1 MNILI
6 SAVGGQGALLA
17 SRIFGTLAEKMGQDI
32 KLSEVHGMSQRG
44 GSVVTHVRI
53 GEKIYSP
60 VVEKGTADFIIAFEQ
75 LEGAR
80 YIDWL
85 KKEGTL
91 IVNTQQI
98 DPMPVVAGAIKYPCD
113 LIEELSKLPIKLY
126 NVDAVEL
133 AKKAGNVKTANITLI
148 GILASIT
155 DIPKKI
161 WQEAIRETVPE
172 QFLQVNLKAFELGYE
187 GGQINDMG

>member
-17 SRIFGTLAEKMGQDI
+17 SRIFGTLADKIGLDI

-44 GSVVTHVRI
+44 GSVVTHVRM
-53 GEKIYSP
+53 GKKVNSP
-60 VVEKGTADFIIAFEQ
+60 VVEKGTADFIMAFEQ

-85 KKEGTL
+85 KKDGTL

-98 DPMPVVAGAIKYPCD
+98 DPMPVVAGTVEYPGD
-113 LIEELSKLPIKLY
+113 LVKELSELPIKLY
-126 NVDAVEL
+126 SVDAVTL
-133 AKKAGNVKTANITLI
+133 ATQAGNVKTANIILV

-155 DIPKKI
+155 DIPKQM
-161 WQEAIRETVPE
+161 WQEAIVETVPE
-172 QFLQVNLKAFELGYE
+172 KFVEENLKAFELGYKVK
-187 GGQINDMG
+187 

>member
-17 SRIFGTLAEKMGQDI
+17 SRIFAILAEKTGQDI

-44 GSVVTHVRI
+44 GSVVTHVRM
-53 GEKIYSP
+53 GQKIYSP
-60 VVEKGTADFIIAFEQ
+60 VVEKGTADFIMAFEQ

-80 YIDWL
+80 YVDWL
-85 KKEGTL
+85 KKDGTL

-98 DPMPVVAGAIKYPCD
+98 DPMSVVSGVIKYPGD
-113 LIEELSKLPIKLY
+113 LVEELSQLPIKLY
-126 NVDAVEL
+126 SIDAAEL
-133 AKKAGNVKTANITLI
+133 AKKAGNIKTVNIVLI

-155 DIPKKI
+155 DISKEI
-161 WQEAIRETVPE
+161 WKDAIKETVPE
-172 QFLQVNLKAFELGYE
+172 KFAAENLKAFELGYE
-187 GGQINDMG
+187 IK

>member
-187 GGQINDMG
+187 GDN

>member
-17 SRIFGTLAEKMGQDI
+17 SRIFGIIADKTGQDI

-44 GSVVTHVRI
+44 GSVVTHVRM

-60 VVEKGTADFIIAFEQ
+60 IVEKGTADFIMAFEQ

-80 YIDWL
+80 YVDWL
-85 KKEGTL
+85 KENGTL
-91 IVNTQQI
+91 IVNSQQI
-98 DPMPVVAGAIKYPCD
+98 DPMPVVSGAVKYPGD
-113 LIEELSKLPIKLY
+113 LIKEFSGLNINLY
-126 NVDAVEL
+126 SVDAVKL
-133 AKKAGNVKTANITLI
+133 AIEAGNVRTANVVLV

-155 DIPKKI
+155 DIAKEI
-161 WQEAIRETVPE
+161 WEDAIKETVPE
-172 QFLQVNLKAFELGYE
+172 KFAEENLKAFELGYN
-187 GGQINDMG
+187 IK

>member
-17 SRIFGTLAEKMGQDI
+17 SRIFGNLADKIGQDI

-44 GSVVTHVRI
+44 GSVVTHVRM
-53 GEKIYSP
+53 GEKVYSP
-60 VVEKGTADFIIAFEQ
+60 VVEKGTADFIMAFEQ

-85 KKEGTL
+85 KKGGTL

-98 DPMPVVAGAIKYPCD
+98 DPMPVVSGATEYPGD
-113 LIEELSKLPIKLY
+113 LEAELSKLPIQLY
-126 NVDAVEL
+126 SIDAVKL
-133 AKKAGNVKTANITLI
+133 AKEAGNVKTANIILI
-148 GILASIT
+148 GMLASIT
-155 DIPKKI
+155 DLPKKM
-161 WQEAIRETVPE
+161 WQDAITETVPE
-172 QFLQVNLKAFELGYE
+172 KFLAENLKAFELGYKT
-187 GGQINDMG
+187 I

>member
-17 SRIFGTLAEKMGQDI
+17 SRIFGRLAQKIGKDI

-44 GSVVTHVRI
+44 GSVVTHVRM
-53 GEKIYSP
+53 GERVHSP
-60 VVEKGTADFIIAFEQ
+60 VVEKGMADFIMAFEQ

-85 KKEGTL
+85 KKDGTL

-98 DPMPVVAGAIKYPCD
+98 DPMPVVAGAVKYPGD
-113 LIEELSKLPIKLY
+113 LVKAFSSLPI
-126 NVDAVEL
+126 NVYSLDAVEL
-133 AKKAGNVKTANITLI
+133 ATRAGNVKTANIILI
-148 GILASIT
+148 GVLASIT
-155 DIPKKI
+155 DISKEVWEESIK
-161 WQEAIRETVPE
+161 ETVPGR
-172 QFLQVNLKAFELGYE
+172 FLEENLKAFDLGYK
-187 GGQINDMG
+187 IKSA

>member
-17 SRIFGTLAEKMGQDI
+17 SRIFGSLAEKLDQDI

-44 GSVVTHVRI
+44 GSVVTYVRM
-53 GEKIYSP
+53 GEKIHSP

-80 YIDWL
+80 YIEWL
-85 KKEGTL
+85 KKDGTL

-98 DPMPVVAGAIKYPCD
+98 DPMPVVAGAVKYPGD
-113 LIEELSKLPIKLY
+113 LVKELSKLPIKLY
-126 NVDAVEL
+126 SVDAVDL
-133 AKKAGNVKTANITLI
+133 ATKAGNVKTANIILI

-155 DIPKKI
+155 NIPKQM
-161 WQEAIRETVPE
+161 WEEAIAETVPKKFIE
-172 QFLQVNLKAFELGYE
+172 ENLKAFDLGYKVK
-187 GGQINDMG
+187 

>member
-17 SRIFGTLAEKMGQDI
+17 SRIFTVLAEKMGQDI

-44 GSVVTHVRI
+44 GSVVTQVRM

-60 VVEKGTADFIIAFEQ
+60 VVEKGTADFIMAFEQ

-80 YIDWL
+80 YVNWL
-85 KKEGTL
+85 RENGTL
-91 IVNTQQI
+91 ISSIQQI
-98 DPMPVVAGAIKYPCD
+98 DPMPVVSGKIKYPD
-113 LIEELSKLPIKLY
+113 NLVDEFAELPIKVY
-126 NVDAVEL
+126 SVDAVEL
-133 AKKAGNVKTANITLI
+133 AKDAGNVRAANIVLI

-155 DIPKKI
+155 DIPKSL
-161 WQEAIRETVPE
+161 WREAIEETVPKKFIE
-172 QFLQVNLKAFELGYE
+172 ENLKAFELGYE
-187 GGQINDMG
+187 VK

>member
-17 SRIFGTLAEKMGQDI
+17 SRIFGTVAEKMGQDI

-44 GSVVTHVRI
+44 GSVVTQVRM

-60 VVEKGTADFIIAFEQ
+60 VVEKGTADFIMAFEE

-80 YIDWL
+80 YVNWL
-85 KKEGTL
+85 KEGGTL

-98 DPMPVVAGAIKYPCD
+98 DPMPVVSGGIKYPAN
-113 LIEELSKLPIKLY
+113 LVEEFSKLPIDLY
-126 NVDAVEL
+126 RVDAVTL
-133 AKKAGNVKTANITLI
+133 AKETGNIRGANIVLI

-155 DIPKKI
+155 DIPKVI
-161 WQEAIRETVPE
+161 WEEAIKDTVPE
-172 QFLQVNLKAFELGYE
+172 KFIKENLKAFELGYE
-187 GGQINDMG
+187 IR

>member
-17 SRIFGTLAEKMGQDI
+17 SRIFGALADKVGQDI

-44 GSVVTHVRI
+44 GSVVTHVRM
-53 GEKIYSP
+53 GKKVHSP
-60 VVEKGTADFIIAFEQ
+60 VVEKGTADFIMAFEQ

-85 KKEGTL
+85 KKDGTL

-98 DPMPVVAGAIKYPCD
+98 DPMPVVAGAVKYPGD
-113 LIEELSKLPIKLY
+113 LVGELSQLPIKLY
-126 NVDAVEL
+126 SVDAVEL
-133 AKKAGNVKTANITLI
+133 ATKAGNVKTANIILV

-155 DIPKKI
+155 DIPKEM
-161 WQEAIRETVPE
+161 WQEAIAETVPE
-172 QFLQVNLKAFELGYE
+172 KFLEENLKAFDLGYSVK
-187 GGQINDMG
+187 

>member
-17 SRIFGTLAEKMGQDI
+17 SRIFGTIAEKTGQDI

-44 GSVVTHVRI
+44 GSVVTHVRM

-60 VVEKGTADFIIAFEQ
+60 VVEKGTADFIMAFEQ

-80 YIDWL
+80 YVDWL
-85 KKEGTL
+85 KEGGTL
-91 IVNTQQI
+91 IVNEQQI
-98 DPMPVVAGAIKYPCD
+98 DPMPVVSGAIEYPSD
-113 LIEELSKLPIKLY
+113 LIENFSQLNIKLY
-126 NVDAVEL
+126 SVDAVEL
-133 AKKAGNVKTANITLI
+133 AKEAGNVKTANIVLI

-155 DIPKKI
+155 DIPKGI
-161 WQEAIRETVPE
+161 WEEAIIETVPE
-172 QFLQVNLKAFELGYE
+172 RFAEENLKAFKLGYK
-187 GGQINDMG
+187 IK

>member
-17 SRIFGTLAEKMGQDI
+17 SRIFGTLAQKLGQDI

-44 GSVVTHVRI
+44 GSVVTHVRM

-60 VVEKGTADFIIAFEQ
+60 VVEEGRADFIMAFEQ

-80 YIDWL
+80 YVHWL
-85 KKEGTL
+85 RENGTL
-91 IVNTQQI
+91 IVNKQQI
-98 DPMPVVAGAIKYPCD
+98 DPMPIVSGKLKYPSN
-113 LIEELSKLPIKLY
+113 LVEEFSNLPIQLFS
-126 NVDAVEL
+126 VDAIEL
-133 AKKAGNVKTANITLI
+133 AKEAGNVKTANIVLI

-155 DIPKKI
+155 DIDKEI
-161 WQEAIRETVPE
+161 WRESIRETVPE
-172 QFLQVNLKAFELGYE
+172 KFAEENLKAFDLGYK
-187 GGQINDMG
+187 IR

>member
-17 SRIFGTLAEKMGQDI
+17 SRIFGTLADKIGLDI

-44 GSVVTHVRI
+44 GSVVTHVRM
-53 GEKIYSP
+53 GKKVNSP
-60 VVEKGTADFIIAFEQ
+60 VVEKGAADFIMAFEQ

-80 YIDWL
+80 YIHWL
-85 KKEGTL
+85 KKGGTL

-98 DPMPVVAGAIKYPCD
+98 DPMPVVAGAVKYPGD
-113 LIEELSKLPIKLY
+113 LVKELSELPIKLY
-126 NVDAVEL
+126 SVDAVAL
-133 AKKAGNVKTANITLI
+133 ATQAGNVKTANTILV

-155 DIPKKI
+155 DIPKQM
-161 WQEAIRETVPE
+161 WQEAIAETVPE
-172 QFLQVNLKAFELGYE
+172 KFVEENLKAFELGYSVK
-187 GGQINDMG
+187 